1 MKLIR
6 EEINE
11 AQYIVEQE
19 DNGKK
24 SHKIKG
30 IFMQANIKNRNGRVY
45 PMEVLE
51 KEVNRYNKE
60 FIERKRAFGELGHPD
75 GPTVNLE
82 RVSHIITELK
92 GDGKGNYIGE
102 AKITDTP
109 YGKIVKSLIDEG
121 AQLGVSSRGMGS
133 LENKGGTN
141 YVKSDFYLATAAD
154 IVADPSAPQA
164 FVNCVME
171 GKEWVWDNGII
182 KEQDVSEIKE
192 QIERETRE
200 RKAVAEAVAFD
211 RFLQKLTK

>member
-11 AQYIVEQE
+11 AKYIIEE

-60 FIERKRAFGELGHPD
+60 FIDRKRAFGELGPPD

-82 RVSHIITELK
+82 RVSHLITKLE

-164 FVNCVME
+164 FVNGVME

-182 KEQDVSEIKE
+182 KEQDVSEIQE

-200 RKAVAEAVAFD
+200 RKAKAEAHAFEQ
-211 RFLQKLTK
+211 FLSKLK

>member
-11 AQYIVEQE
+11 AQYIVEE

-102 AKITDTP
+102 AKITETP
-109 YGKIVKSLIDEG
+109 NGKIVKSLIDEG
-121 AQLGVSSRGMGS
+121 AQLGVASRGMGS

-164 FVNCVME
+164 FVNGVME

-182 KEQDVSEIKE
+182 KEQDVSEIKA